1 MDPLFVSSVISNLL
15 SILFLIY
22 LLFRFFELSFLNPI
36 VKYSFSILEPIS
48 RPLRLILPVI
58 FNIDFSSLVLS
69 IFFKG
74 LSFYLY
80 VESQSLGTDS
90 VESITWACL
99 SVLLTISLI
108 LRYSLFISII
118 GSWVAPT
125 SNNALLFICHGIT
138 QPLLR
143 PFQRLTAFG
152 GIDFSPII
160 VFFILIQID
169 RMIHNLRF
177 YLELPGL
184 F

>member
-15 SILFLIY
+15 SILFLSY
-22 LLFRFFELSFLNPI
+22 VLFRFFELSFLNPI
-36 VKYSFSILEPIS
+36 VKYSFSILEPFTK
-48 RPLRLILPVI
+48 PFRLILPVI
-58 FNIDFSSLVLS
+58 FKIDLASLALS
-69 IFFKG
+69 IIFKG

-80 VESQSLGTDS
+80 VESQSLETNS
-90 VESITWACL
+90 IESISWSVL
-99 SVLLTISLI
+99 SVFLTISLV

-118 GSWVAPT
+118 GSWIAPS
-125 SNNALLFICHGIT
+125 SNNAFLIICHGIT

-143 PFQRLTAFG
+143 PFQRFTAMG

-160 VFFILIQID
+160 VFFILIQVD
-169 RMIHNLRF
+169 RMIHNFRF

>member
-1 MDPLFVSSVISNLL
+1 MDPLYVSSVISNLL

-90 VESITWACL
+90 IESITWACL
-99 SVLLTISLI
+99 SVLLTMSLI
-108 LRYSLFISII
+108 L
-118 GSWVAPT
+118 SWVAPT

>member
-80 VESQSLGTDS
+80 VESQS
-90 VESITWACL
+90 
-99 SVLLTISLI
+99 
-108 LRYSLFISII
+108 
-118 GSWVAPT
+118 
-125 SNNALLFICHGIT
+125 
-138 QPLLR
+138 
-143 PFQRLTAFG
+143 
-152 GIDFSPII
+152 
-160 VFFILIQID
+160 
-169 RMIHNLRF
+169 
-177 YLELPGL
+177 
-184 F
+184 

>member
-1 MDPLFVSSVISNLL
+1 MLTYYSIFIKFGYSSADQ
-15 SILFLIY
+15 
-22 LLFRFFELSFLNPI
+22 
-36 VKYSFSILEPIS
+36 
-48 RPLRLILPVI
+48 LILPVTI
-58 FNIDFSSLVLS
+58 SFIIAALIATIVRS
-69 IFFKG
+69 INLFFWG

-90 VESITWACL
+90 IESITWACL

>member
-1 MDPLFVSSVISNLL
+1 MDPLFVSSVVSNLL

-48 RPLRLILPVI
+48 RPLRLVLPVI

-80 VESQSLGTDS
+80 VESQSLSTDS
-90 VESITWACL
+90 IESITWACL

-177 YLELPGL
+177 YLELPSL